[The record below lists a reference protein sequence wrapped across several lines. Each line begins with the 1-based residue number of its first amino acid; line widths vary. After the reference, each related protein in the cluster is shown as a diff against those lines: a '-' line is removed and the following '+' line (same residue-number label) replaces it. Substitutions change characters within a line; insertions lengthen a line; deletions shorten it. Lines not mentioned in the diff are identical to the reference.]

1 MKSAG
6 THSIR
11 TVDVIMSIVKNTIL
25 LGNALIK
32 GGDAYVRRRVSVSL
46 FTHFLLYRGKTNREV
61 IMALALLFLIVLTF
75 LRMHDVF

>member
-1 MKSAG
+1 M
-6 THSIR
+6 
-11 TVDVIMSIVKNTIL
+11 
-25 LGNALIK
+25 
-32 GGDAYVRRRVSVSL
+32 RRRISVSL